1 MGCGWFGRRGCARLF
16 NSRRRLA
23 GFRPDKISSSGQS
36 PVKTMNK
43 TNNYSKPGWLFLA
56 VMIAGIAARL
66 LVATCGHD
74 YDMDSWQIMA
84 DIADRG
90 DNVYASTER
99 YNFAPGWFHIL
110 HVLNVLAGHN
120 PHVFRYFVAGFL
132 GLGDAGI
139 FFILWR
145 QFGRLAACWFFLNPI
160 SIIVSGYQCN
170 FDNLAILLGLL
181 AVLLMGDEFDQPIN
195 RRKFLGLFVLG
206 LSLVMKH
213 VFFAFPFWLAVK
225 QKGMLQKLVVIL
237 APIFIFALSFV
248 PYWPGGS
255 QGIIQN
261 VFLYRSYTTEFFYR
275 MFLPLFV
282 QYMFNSKMVWFF
294 LLVVFAFIY
303 RQKNTIEFLLLYTCV
318 LVAVSP
324 ANINEYLAIPGPFVA
339 THLNPF
345 TILYT
350 AVGTFHL
357 LVDFN
362 GLHLTGLSRT
372 ICIDI
377 AIYLLCLGL
386 VWVTWRQNIMAG
398 FKRLLEWC
406 VLEVRNQ
413 LGCKR

>member
-1 MGCGWFGRRGCARLF
+1 
-16 NSRRRLA
+16 
-23 GFRPDKISSSGQS
+23 
-36 PVKTMNK
+36 VNK
-43 TNNYSKPGWLFLA
+43 TNNHFQANVLFFAL
-56 VMIAGIAARL
+56 VIVGIALRL
-66 LVATCGHD
+66 LAATCGHD

-120 PHVFRYFVAGFL
+120 PHIFRYLVAGFL
-132 GLGDAGI
+132 GLGDTGI

-145 QFGRLAACWFFLNPI
+145 QFGRLAASWFFLNPI

-181 AVLLMGDEFDQPIN
+181 AVLVMGDEFDRPIN
-195 RRKFLGLFVLG
+195 RRKFFGLFVLG
-206 LSLVMKH
+206 LSLVIKH

-225 QKGMLQKLVVIL
+225 QKGLLQKLVVIL
-237 APIFIFALSFV
+237 VPIFIFALSFV
-248 PYWPGGS
+248 PYWSAGS
-255 QGIIQN
+255 QGIILN

-275 MFLPLFV
+275 MFLPQFV
-282 QYMFNSKMVWFF
+282 QYMFSSQTVWFL
-294 LLVVFAFIY
+294 LLVIFAFIY
-303 RQKNTIEFLLLYTCV
+303 RQKNTIEYLLLYTCV
-318 LVAVSP
+318 LVAASP
-324 ANINEYLAIPGPFVA
+324 ANINEYLAIPVPFVA

-350 AVGTFHL
+350 AFGTFHL
-357 LVDFN
+357 LVDVN

-372 ICIDI
+372 IWIDI

-386 VWVTWRQNIMAG
+386 VWVTWRRNILAWL
-398 FKRLLEWC
+398 KRLLEWFI
-406 VLEVRNQ
+406 LELNHQ
-413 LGCKR
+413 LGLKK